1 MNICGK
7 ETIQSVF
14 SFFFNTT
21 SMKVVLLETVLLEA
35 PSVLCQ
41 PGHLGVKVYI
51 GEKTFWVLPH
61 CESN

>member
-1 MNICGK
+1 M
-7 ETIQSVF
+7 F
-14 SFFFNTT
+14 SPFFFNTT

-35 PSVLCQ
+35 SVLCQ

-51 GEKTFWVLPH
+51 GEKTFWVLPL